1 MKIHSREL
9 LTIQHILFRIMAP
22 FPEWKNNQL
31 GLSIPCLVSKVCF
44 HAPSSLCPPPLMTK
58 YATYVIWSQ
67 SGPLPSPHW
76 KTPFEVWLSLWH
88 SSLELPFGTHFA
100 KIPGDSDSDFRKYTL
115 MILCPRLVQWSF
127 QGVNLENI
135 SEQSRL
141 VSRLLNHTMWTPS
154 SLRCDHNTR
163 YDYPVFIYWT
173 LPACS
178 AAKQPFYTIASFI
191 AWKCSETSIA
201 FLPLQAK
208 TRRLG
213 EVKQLI

>member
-1 MKIHSREL
+1 MEEQS
-9 LTIQHILFRIMAP
+9 T
-22 FPEWKNNQL
+22 
-31 GLSIPCLVSKVCF
+31 GLIN
-44 HAPSSLCPPPLMTK
+44 PSSSLQSWLPCPFLTVSSTPDDQVCHIRHLISIRTPT
-58 YATYVIWSQ
+58 
-67 SGPLPSPHW
+67 PPHW
-76 KTPFEVWLSLWH
+76 KTPFEAWLSLWH